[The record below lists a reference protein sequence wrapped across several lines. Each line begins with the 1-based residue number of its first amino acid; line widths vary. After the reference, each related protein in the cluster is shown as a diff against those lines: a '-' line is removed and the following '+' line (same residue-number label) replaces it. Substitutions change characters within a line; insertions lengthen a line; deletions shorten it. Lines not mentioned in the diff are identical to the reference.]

1 MIMVFVRYNN
11 GQLCSQ
17 TLIKLHS
24 NCKPALFCLWQVC
37 ALAERLEQE
46 KARGESLVRQD
57 REAVGRFFQGLE
69 LLLSRK
75 RDEYMAAL
83 DAASAELARSYDP
96 LIEKLKDMQEEQLSL
111 ISLSSAVQDEDSPL
125 AFLEKVHLFRT
136 RVTSLTQTPMPQV
149 VPLYIA
155 PRAED
160 FLRENWA
167 RVTIGGLEQGPVPKV
182 ACHTRGCV
190 GTRPLPMGLSRAWL
204 NPQRLPLLAVLLLL
218 LGGLLTAGL
227 YLDAFGLASLG
238 FSMLSPLSELLH
250 SLIDQLWWPLDVES
264 LLEALAASISAS
276 VSSLANRTYQYLAF
290 LLQ

>member
-1 MIMVFVRYNN
+1 M
-11 GQLCSQ
+11 
-17 TLIKLHS
+17 
-24 NCKPALFCLWQVC
+24 C

-57 REAVGRFFQGLE
+57 REAVVHFFQGLE
-69 LLLSRK
+69 LLLNRK

-160 FLRENWA
+160 FLRERWA

-182 ACHTRGCV
+182 ACHTRGCL
-190 GTRPLPMGLSRAWL
+190 GKRPLPIGLSRAWL
-204 NPQRLPLLAVLLLL
+204 NPQRLPLPLIALLLL
-218 LGGLLTAGL
+218 VVLVTAGL
-227 YLDAFGLASLG
+227 YLDAFSIASLRI
-238 FSMLSPLSELLH
+238 FMLTPLSELLQ
-250 SLIDQLWWPLDVES
+250 SLIDQLWWPFDVEG
-264 LLEALAASISAS
+264 LLEAIASNISAS
-276 VSSLANRTYQYLAF
+276 VSSLAHRTYQYFAF
-290 LLQ
+290 FLEA

>member
-1 MIMVFVRYNN
+1 MPF
-11 GQLCSQ
+11 S
-17 TLIKLHS
+17 
-24 NCKPALFCLWQVC
+24 QVC
-37 ALAERLEQE
+37 TLAERLEQE

-57 REAVGRFFQGLE
+57 REAVARFFQGLE

-167 RVTIGGLEQGPVPKV
+167 KVTIGSLEQGPVPKV
-182 ACHTRGCV
+182 ACHTRGCL
-190 GTRPLPMGLSRAWL
+190 GSRPLPIGLSGAWH
-204 NPQRLPLLAVLLLL
+204 NPQQFTIALLL
-218 LGGLLTAGL
+218 LGMFVTAGL
-227 YLDAFGLASLG
+227 YLDVFGIAS
-238 FSMLSPLSELLH
+238 SMLSSLSELFQ
-250 SLIDQLWWPLDVES
+250 SLTDQLWCPLGMEGILES
-264 LLEALAASISAS
+264 LATNISAS
-276 VSSLANRTYQYLAF
+276 VSSLANRTYQYFAF
-290 LLQ
+290 FLQALQ